1 MDYYG
6 NDNGNQNGGY
16 SHDPFAS
23 GDGPSFQGSGFQG
36 PNFDGGSPRGKKP
49 RKAP

>member
-16 SHDPFAS
+16 SPDPFVSRLRLS
-23 GDGPSFQGSGFQG
+23 GA
-36 PNFDGGSPRGKKP
+36 KL
-49 RKAP
+49 

>member
-23 GDGPSFQGSGFQG
+23 EMAPPF
-36 PNFDGGSPRGKKP
+36 
-49 RKAP
+49 KAPAFRGQTLTGEVPGGKSPESP

>member
-16 SHDPFAS
+16 SLCFGRWPLLSRLRLS
-23 GDGPSFQGSGFQG
+23 GA
-36 PNFDGGSPRGKKP
+36 KL
-49 RKAP
+49 

>member
-23 GDGPSFQGSGFQG
+23 EMALLSRLRLSGA
-36 PNFDGGSPRGKKP
+36 KL
-49 RKAP
+49 

>member
-16 SHDPFAS
+16 SHDPF
-23 GDGPSFQGSGFQG
+23 PF
-36 PNFDGGSPRGKKP
+36 
-49 RKAP
+49 KAPAFRGQTLTGEVPGGKSPESP

>member
-16 SHDPFAS
+16 SHDPF
-23 GDGPSFQGSGFQG
+23 GFVVLSFFYG
-36 PNFDGGSPRGKKP
+36 
-49 RKAP
+49 